1 MSALT
6 VHILAA
12 VGIVPVAWLTVIER
26 LKIRLYNKKN
36 QENGAASTKNIKV
49 PSFQ

>member
-12 VGIVPVAWLTVIER
+12 VGIVPVAWLTVTKR
-26 LKIRLYNKKN
+26 LKIQPYKKKWEKRN
-36 QENGAASTKNIKV
+36 SKRQK
-49 PSFQ
+49 